1 MTAAAPED
9 PALPSEHS
17 AARRIAVGVPAI
29 PSSKLLQGQP
39 YVLIEHGG
47 AVYWLRTTRSG
58 KLILT
63 K

>member
-1 MTAAAPED
+1 MDAASPED
-9 PALPSEHS
+9 PALHSEH
-17 AARRIAVGVPAI
+17 AAPRNVAIEVPAI
-29 PSSKLLQGQP
+29 PSSRLLQGQP

-47 AVYWLRTTRSG
+47 AVYWLRATRSG

>member
-1 MTAAAPED
+1 MEAATSNPPLLQAE
-9 PALPSEHS
+9 PSGIQRD
-17 AARRIAVGVPAI
+17 AMAMPTI
-29 PSSKLLQGQP
+29 PSGELLRGRP

-47 AVYWLRTTRSG
+47 AVYWLRATRSG